1 MEKKGIEYLR
11 KYYPHT
17 WGWSLLWKFNRNI
30 LIVLPTHVG
39 VILWI
44 IKGLLKERSTTHTR
58 GGDPTDV
65 PVSLT
70 ELMYYPHTWGWSW
83 NLAFLY
89 LCRLVLPTHVGVIL
103 SCFFSHFFKCCTTH
117 TRGGDPNS
125 HYKLCFQNKYYPHT
139 WGWSQSTQR
148 RYLHYLVLPTHVG
161 VILFDKFFNLIHV
174 STTHTRGGD
183 PKNGLGFSST
193 GVYYPH
199 TWGWS

>member
-1 MEKKGIEYLR
+1 MKTI
-11 KYYPHT
+11 
-17 WGWSLLWKFNRNI
+17 
-30 LIVLPTHVG
+30 
-39 VILWI
+39 
-44 IKGLLKERSTTHTR
+44 
-58 GGDPTDV
+58 
-65 PVSLT
+65 
-70 ELMYYPHTWGWSW
+70 
-83 NLAFLY
+83 
-89 LCRLVLPTHVGVIL
+89 VLPTHVGVIL

-199 TWGWS
+199 TWGWSYLLLAWPVLIHVLPTHVGVILSRKGTSKWLKSTTHTRGGDPIRLN